1 MFIQI
6 KYQKSTKDT
15 QNVETGNGASKT
27 QCYSNISVLNIFFV
41 VECYKDILSSQGQ
54 SEFKMRRQL
63 NPRISSLLS
72 VEIFTVFLQH
82 INALFS
88 ERFHDVFTS
97 KSSIKPKKSQFS
109 VLGNGPIMA
118 ILQHLVEGS
127 PFPPYW
133 CACSRAQTRL

>member
-1 MFIQI
+1 MFISNKISEIHKRHSKCRDWKWSVKNTMLQQYLGF
-6 KYQKSTKDT
+6 KY
-15 QNVETGNGASKT
+15 
-27 QCYSNISVLNIFFV
+27 FFV

-82 INALFS
+82 IHALFS